1 MHTSRVN
8 LARRV
13 NVELSWLDGR
23 VECNRM
29 KWDGLGSSLMLHSGR
44 MIELGLPHIL
54 LRITIYLIQITDEED
69 FSRIPIET
77 SELTFHEH
85 AAKMAELDIR
95 VVVAPVKLGFD
106 G

>member
-1 MHTSRVN
+1 MRIYRVN
-8 LARRV
+8 LARRAS
-13 NVELSWLDGR
+13 VEPSWLDGR

-54 LRITIYLIQITDEED
+54 LRITIHLIPITTEED
-69 FSRIPIET
+69 ISRIPIET
-77 SELTFHEH
+77 SESTFHEY
-85 AAKMAELDIR
+85 AARMAELDIR
-95 VVVAPVKLGFD
+95 VVVAPVKLGHD

>member
-1 MHTSRVN
+1 
-8 LARRV
+8 
-13 NVELSWLDGR
+13 
-23 VECNRM
+23 M

-69 FSRIPIET
+69 FSRIPIEI